1 MFFFRK
7 KFSFEQLRLLITL
20 AEQVVLALEQTAKTS
35 GPEKKRL
42 ALHLL
47 ADLVKAQGLDPPQL
61 LLDTVIEAAVRLTR

>member
-35 GPEKKRL
+35 GSEKKRL
-42 ALHLL
+42 A
-47 ADLVKAQGLDPPQL
+47 
-61 LLDTVIEAAVRLTR
+61 